1 MDQKSLSRRIAGL
14 IAALVV
20 VLGIFLLRL
29 VQFQLIQ
36 GEELLE
42 KAQQVSN
49 YLFAIP
55 AARGEIVDEYGRSMA
70 SNVSGYNLVINKLM
84 LTGDLNDTLKELVE
98 ILQSAGDDWNDTM
111 PVSEPD
117 ESGNYTF
124 TAAEDDSR
132 AQSRLATLKD
142 NLVKQQYA
150 TADQVMAAVVERYEL
165 EDYPDQ
171 WQRILGGI
179 RYQMELEEFS
189 DNNNFTLAEDVSS
202 RTVATV
208 KERGLTSEGADI
220 TETSYRL
227 YADGTLAPH
236 LLGYVGPI
244 YAEDWKVT
252 DEEGNVTYPLKE
264 KGYAMNDTIG
274 QAGLEQVGEDKLR
287 GTDGL
292 KQVTRDKNG
301 VIISTE
307 IIQDPQPGLS
317 MVTTINADLQKKAYE
332 ALENQ
337 ILNLQ
342 ATAQQYKGQEACA
355 GAVVVID
362 VKTGGVLA
370 CVNYPSYDLNLR
382 STNAAQYAS
391 DPNTPLVDRALRG
404 LYSPGSTFK
413 PAVALSGLLSGLV
426 TPTDTP
432 VRCGGAQ
439 ASYNYYVSSGGPR
452 CEGIGHTGGGSLNLY
467 DALGYSCNTY
477 FYDLGRRL
485 GATAFNE
492 MANTLGL
499 ATETGV
505 ELSEYTG
512 RTTNTDDDNF
522 TLGLELMAAIG
533 QGNTAVTPV
542 QLATYAA
549 TIANGGTRYRTHFI
563 SSYRDTNTGE
573 VVESFEPEVVAQVED
588 TIGAFDAVE
597 EGMIRAAKNSSA
609 LRDYPMTI
617 AVKTG
622 SPQRAEYYDKEKGLT
637 YLNSAVI
644 AYGPVEDPQIA
655 IGAIIE
661 YGGGGSNLLPVVRD
675 VFNAYFIEQ
684 TGDLQSAE
692 AGVLLP

>member
-1 MDQKSLSRRIAGL
+1 MGRKSLARRLGALIIAT
-14 IAALVV
+14 AVV
-20 VLGIFLLRL
+20 MGIFILRL
-29 VQFQLIQ
+29 VQFQLVQ

-49 YLFAIP
+49 YLFSIP
-55 AARGEIVDEYGRSMA
+55 AARGEIVDEYGRAMA

-84 LTGDLNDTLKELVE
+84 LTGDLNETLVELVE
-98 ILQSAGDDWNDTM
+98 ILQAGGDEWNDTM
-111 PVSEPD
+111 PISAPENGHGHY
-117 ESGNYTF
+117 EF

-132 AQSRLATLKD
+132 AQSRLDALKE
-142 NLVKQQYA
+142 NLVKQPYA

-165 EDYPDQ
+165 EDYSPE

-202 RTVATV
+202 
-208 KERGLTSEGADI
+208 
-220 TETSYRL
+220 
-227 YADGTLAPH
+227 GTLAPH

-252 DEEGNVTYPLKE
+252 DEDGNVSYPLKE

-287 GTDGL
+287 GEDGL
-292 KQVTRDKNG
+292 KQVTRDKDG

-307 IIQDPQPGLS
+307 VIQDPEPGLT
-317 MVTTINADLQKKAYE
+317 MVTTINADLQKKVYE

-342 ATAQQYKGQEACA
+342 ATAEQYKGKEASA

-362 VKTGGVLA
+362 VKTGGILA

-413 PAVALSGLLSGLV
+413 PAVALEGLLSGLI
-426 TPTDTP
+426 TPTETP
-432 VRCGGAQ
+432 IRCGGAQ
-439 ASYNYYVSSGGPR
+439 SSYNYYVTSGGPR
-452 CEGIGHTGGGSLNLY
+452 CEGIGHVGGASLNLY

-477 FYDLGRRL
+477 FYDLGRRE
-485 GATAFNE
+485 GAENFNE
-492 MANTLGL
+492 MARTLGL

-512 RTTNTDDDNF
+512 RTTDPDDDNF

-549 TIANGGTRYRTHFI
+549 TLANGGTRYRTHFV
-563 SSYRDTNTGE
+563 SSYRDSNTGE

-588 TIGAFDAVE
+588 NIGAFDAVE
-597 EGMIRAAKNSSA
+597 EGMIRAARNSSA

-655 IGAIIE
+655 IGAIME

-675 VFNAYFIEQ
+675 IFNAYFIEK

-692 AGVLLP
+692 AGQLLP

>member
-1 MDQKSLSRRIAGL
+1 MDRKSLARRLGAL
-14 IAALVV
+14 IVAAVV
-20 VLGIFLLRL
+20 VMGIFILRL
-29 VQFQLIQ
+29 VQFQLVQ

-49 YLFAIP
+49 YLFSIP
-55 AARGEIVDEYGRSMA
+55 AARGEIVDEYGRAMA

-84 LTGDLNDTLKELVE
+84 LTGDLNETLVELVE
-98 ILQSAGDDWNDTM
+98 ILQAGGDEWNDTM
-111 PVSEPD
+111 PISAPENGHY
-117 ESGNYTF
+117 EF
-124 TAAEDDSR
+124 TADEDDSR
-132 AQSRLATLKD
+132 AQSRLADLKN
-142 NLVKQQYA
+142 NLVKQPYA
-150 TADQVMAAVVERYEL
+150 TADQVMAAVVERYDL
-165 EDYPDQ
+165 QDYDPE

-220 TETSYRL
+220 TETSYRV

-252 DEEGNVTYPLKE
+252 DEDGNVSYPLKE

-287 GTDGL
+287 GEDGL

-307 IIQDPQPGLS
+307 VIQDPEPGLT
-317 MVTTINADLQKKAYE
+317 MVTTTNADLQKKVYE

-342 ATAQQYKGQEACA
+342 ATAKQYKGQEACA

-413 PAVALSGLLSGLV
+413 PVVALEGLLSGLI

-439 ASYNYYVSSGGPR
+439 ASYNYYVTSGGPR
-452 CEGIGHTGGGSLNLY
+452 CEGIGHVGGGSLNVY

-477 FYDLGRRL
+477 FYDLGRRE
-485 GATAFNE
+485 GAENFNE
-492 MANTLGL
+492 MARTLGL

-512 RTTNTDDDNF
+512 RTTDPDDDNF

-549 TIANGGTRYRTHFI
+549 TIANDGTRYRTHFI
-563 SSYRDTNTGE
+563 SSYRDSNTGE

-588 TIGAFDAVE
+588 NVGAFDAVE

-622 SPQRAEYYDKEKGLT
+622 SPQRAEYYDREKGLT

-675 VFNAYFIEQ
+675 IFNAYFIEK

-692 AGVLLP
+692 AGQLLP